1 MAGEGTARGWEVG
14 RAVGRGSMPRRAA
27 AGLRCDGGKVRRGV
41 GEGWS
46 GRVAGL
52 EWRWGRDSG
61 WGGTGGGPG
70 GLIPGIEAVDVGP
83 EEDLHSIGILWVR
96 PIHGFGGV
104 EPGTGSA
111 ERGGIPVARLT
122 SGPIGVSQSGAL
134 PEWLEAFG
142 IGPVAGRSWERD
154 YPSRLVGGHDATLRG
169 GCFPVPTVDGG

>member
-1 MAGEGTARGWEVG
+1 MAG
-14 RAVGRGSMPRRAA
+14 M
-27 AGLRCDGGKVRRGV
+27 
-41 GEGWS
+41 
-46 GRVAGL
+46 

-142 IGPVAGRSWERD
+142 IGPVAGRSWERN

-169 GCFPVPTVDGG
+169 GCFPVPTVDGGQMETRPAGANPPRRSSCNAKVSFLLILASGRTSLRPSATVSGI